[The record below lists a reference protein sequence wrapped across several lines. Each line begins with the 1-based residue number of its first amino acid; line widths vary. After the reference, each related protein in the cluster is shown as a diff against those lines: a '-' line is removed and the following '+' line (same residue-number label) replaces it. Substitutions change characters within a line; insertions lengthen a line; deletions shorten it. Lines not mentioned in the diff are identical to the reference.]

1 MPHGPW
7 LESFF
12 TTASV
17 RWWGDTLIKWILFGL
32 TDWMTSA
39 TGPDQEALL
48 SHDISSACV
57 IGGHLGII
65 CSLTGQIDAK
75 LWSILDVC
83 LFVSRV
89 GLNLCLTNWTHI
101 CRVPWGTN
109 ETRGHWNGLCSC
121 SPRSRTPFTRN
132 FTVVIAHRRTY
143 LQWLWKQQQQSL
155 ELVLVSANNNL
166 YKNFAGFNMTKIF
179 SYMRNANLFVHI
191 FFFWICFLFKT

>member
-39 TGPDQEALL
+39 TGPDQESLL

-65 CSLTGQIDAK
+65 CSLTGETDAK
-75 LWSILDVC
+75 LWSSSIVFLTYSPILPWNQNLNPGKAARDGDMPPWHQS
-83 LFVSRV
+83 VSGV
-89 GLNLCLTNWTHI
+89 
-101 CRVPWGTN
+101 
-109 ETRGHWNGLCSC
+109 S
-121 SPRSRTPFTRN
+121 TPASMY
-132 FTVVIAHRRTY
+132 VD
-143 LQWLWKQQQQSL
+143 
-155 ELVLVSANNNL
+155 NNNH
-166 YKNFAGFNMTKIF
+166 KILL
-179 SYMRNANLFVHI
+179 SGCLSLSSVLRL
-191 FFFWICFLFKT
+191 KE